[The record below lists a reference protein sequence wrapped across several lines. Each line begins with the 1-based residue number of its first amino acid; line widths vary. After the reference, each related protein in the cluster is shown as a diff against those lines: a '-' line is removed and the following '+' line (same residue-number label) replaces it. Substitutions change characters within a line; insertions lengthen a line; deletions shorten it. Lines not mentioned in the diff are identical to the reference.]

1 MKSLIERLGAE
12 YSKPFDKTCTHLCCY
27 QFEGKKYEKAV
38 SDGTTIVSHAWL
50 EACYVSGEK
59 VDASRY
65 MRSGEEEDR
74 LAQEK
79 DVVPDFRKPKKNN
92 KKKKK
97 KKRLKMRLKM
107 WWPW

>member
-1 MKSLIERLGAE
+1 M
-12 YSKPFDKTCTHLCCY
+12 
-27 QFEGKKYEKAV
+27 
-38 SDGTTIVSHAWL
+38 SDGTTFSHAWL
-50 EACYVSGEK
+50 EACYVSREK

-65 MRSGEEEDR
+65 KGSGEEEDR

-79 DVVPDFRKPKKNN
+79 DVVPDSKPKKNK

-107 WWPW
+107 WWP